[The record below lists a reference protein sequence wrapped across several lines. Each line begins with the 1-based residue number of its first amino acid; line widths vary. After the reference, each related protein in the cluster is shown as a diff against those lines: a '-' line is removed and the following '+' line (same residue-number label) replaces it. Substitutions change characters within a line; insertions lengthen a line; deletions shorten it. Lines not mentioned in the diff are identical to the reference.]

1 MDRDI
6 SGYEIYKDEKPFLII
21 TDPNN
26 ISYNEFINKIITN
39 NTIAIEMTPTIDHE
53 YCDYNNPLSGR
64 DRDEPY
70 CLQSAPIWIKFSL
83 KESKEAIEK
92 LGREL

>member
-1 MDRDI
+1 
-6 SGYEIYKDEKPFLII
+6 
-21 TDPNN
+21 
-26 ISYNEFINKIITN
+26 
-39 NTIAIEMTPTIDHE
+39 MTPTIDHE

-92 LGREL
+92 LGKELLKLAGKNFKKNEHSYN